1 MEPEAP
7 DQQPEIP
14 TIQLIHP
21 LYQPTR
27 EELAEA
33 LSVEATLEELGQVVT
48 RTVKVQYYKPNRARR

>member
-21 LYQPTR
+21 HYQPMR